1 MTAPGGGARAPGGAL
16 RRLAALPEAELT
28 ALYARSP
35 GADPAALAGTLW
47 GGWNVRWFTRLA
59 GIQKFV
65 KGFFAGP
72 DGLEGYNIPARQDGL
87 EAPWA
92 RCPSERAP
100 QRFGFYTVRPA
111 PRPGLAAPALLL
123 DYGASARNALWRP
136 ERLLRDWLV
145 RPEPSEPD
153 VLLGRAYLRLGG
165 LVHSNFFVLQRIGE
179 DSWRP

>member
-1 MTAPGGGARAPGGAL
+1 MTGPGAAL
-16 RRLAALPEAELT
+16 RRLAALPEANLT
-28 ALYARSP
+28 ALYSRAP

-47 GGWNVRWFTRLA
+47 GGWNVPWFTRLL

-87 EAPWA
+87 EAPWGLL
-92 RCPSERAP
+92 PSAHAP
-100 QRFGFYTVRPA
+100 KRFGFYTVSPT
-111 PRPGLAAPALLL
+111 PRPGLDTPALLL
-123 DYGASARNALWRP
+123 DYGASPRNAFWRP

-153 VLLGRAYLRLGG
+153 LLLGRAYLRLGG
-165 LVHSNFFVLQRIGE
+165 LVHSNFFILQRFGE
-179 DSWRP
+179 DPWRP